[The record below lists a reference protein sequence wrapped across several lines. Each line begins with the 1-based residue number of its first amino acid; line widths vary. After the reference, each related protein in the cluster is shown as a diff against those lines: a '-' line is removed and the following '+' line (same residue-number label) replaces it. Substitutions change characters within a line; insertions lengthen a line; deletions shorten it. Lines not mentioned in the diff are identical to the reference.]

1 MIGKV
6 LKWGNSYGIRLS
18 KEDVEEMGLREG
30 QEVLVEVKTDPDERV
45 DLSDLQT
52 FSMGGDL
59 SQTHDEVE
67 WA

>member
-18 KEDVEEMGLREG
+18 KEDVEELGLREG
-30 QEVLVEVKTDPDERV
+30 QEVVVEVKTHPEERV
-45 DLSDLQT
+45 DLSHLET
-52 FSMGGDL
+52 FEMGGDL
-59 SQTHDEVE
+59 SREHDEVE

>member
-18 KEDVEEMGLREG
+18 KEDVEGLGLREG
-30 QEVLVEVKTDPDERV
+30 QEVVVEVKTDPDERV
-45 DLSDLQT
+45 DLSNLQT

-59 SQTHDEVE
+59 SRKHDEVE